1 MAPPEDG
8 KPAYRRILVKLSGE
22 ALMGESDYGID
33 PLFIKRLAGELRA
46 MREYGTEVAVVIGGG
61 NLFRGAGLARAGM
74 DRVTADQMGML
85 ATVMNSLALQDA
97 LEAAGVFVRVMS
109 AIRIN
114 EVCEDYIRRRAVR
127 HLEKGRVTIF
137 AAGTGSPFFT
147 TDTAASLRAIEIE
160 ADVLVKATKVDG
172 VYDSDPMLNPAARR
186 YDRLTYDQVLDQ
198 RLNVMDATAIV
209 MCRDNH
215 LPLRVFNLNEP
226 GALVRVA
233 RGEDVGHARD
243 QLRRRG
249 RRPRRPLMIED
260 VKKDAAERMAKC
272 VAALKN
278 ELKKL
283 RTGRASTSLL
293 EHLRVDY
300 YGSEVPLQQVANV
313 AVEDSRTLTVVPW
326 EKQMVPVIEKAIM
339 KSDLGL
345 NPATAG
351 TVIRV
356 PLPALTEER
365 RRDLSKVVRH
375 EGENARVAIRNV
387 RRDVMH
393 ELKEMLKEKLIS
405 EDDDHRAQ
413 DDVQKL
419 TDKYVAEV
427 DQVIAEKEKEL
438 MQV

>member
-1 MAPPEDG
+1 
-8 KPAYRRILVKLSGE
+8 
-22 ALMGESDYGID
+22 
-33 PLFIKRLAGELRA
+33 
-46 MREYGTEVAVVIGGG
+46 
-61 NLFRGAGLARAGM
+61 
-74 DRVTADQMGML
+74 
-85 ATVMNSLALQDA
+85 
-97 LEAAGVFVRVMS
+97 
-109 AIRIN
+109 
-114 EVCEDYIRRRAVR
+114 
-127 HLEKGRVTIF
+127 
-137 AAGTGSPFFT
+137 
-147 TDTAASLRAIEIE
+147 
-160 ADVLVKATKVDG
+160 
-172 VYDSDPMLNPAARR
+172 
-186 YDRLTYDQVLDQ
+186 
-198 RLNVMDATAIV
+198 
-209 MCRDNH
+209 
-215 LPLRVFNLNEP
+215 
-226 GALVRVA
+226 
-233 RGEDVGHARD
+233 
-243 QLRRRG
+243 
-249 RRPRRPLMIED
+249 MIED

-283 RTGRASTSLL
+283 RTGRASTNLL

-393 ELKEMLKEKLIS
+393 ELKEMLKEKLVS